1 MSNKRKEIIN
11 RQFGFWQVLQL
22 LTEISEKEEVREGRF
37 DPEFKDFQR
46 YVADTRYILKALK
59 EKSKVLDVGAG
70 AGVFSIAL
78 ARLGFDVTA
87 TDLVPEG
94 TPELHFFRKFGCAFV
109 PTNLDE
115 GRLPFSNEAFD
126 AILCLHVIEHLRKPL
141 LALVEFKRVLR
152 PGGTLI
158 LMTPNG
164 IITSI
169 YKKLLPDKNLQIT
182 GGHIQEYTPRELA
195 HMLMFSGFEICDIAY
210 SNELVSA
217 NLLYI
222 PQRIKRLL
230 VRGYCFFCNLLPAIS
245 YEIHI
250 TAKAEETK

>member
-1 MSNKRKEIIN
+1 MSNKRQEIIN
-11 RQFGFWQVLQL
+11 RQFGFRQVLQL
-22 LTEISEKEEVREGRF
+22 LTEISEIGEVRKGRS

-70 AGVFSIAL
+70 AGIFSIAL

-87 TDLVPEG
+87 TDLVPKGITEF
-94 TPELHFFRKFGCAFV
+94 HFFRKFGCAFV

-115 GRLPFSNEAFD
+115 WQLPFSNEAFD

-141 LALVEFKRVLR
+141 LALVDFKRVLR

-164 IITSI
+164 SITSI
-169 YKKLLPDKNLQIT
+169 YKKLLPDKNLQNT
-182 GGHIQEYTPRELA
+182 GHIREYTPKELV

-210 SNELVSA
+210 SNEMVSA
-217 NLLYI
+217 SLLDI

-230 VRGYCFFCNLLPAIS
+230 VHGYCFFCNLLPAIS